1 MKITTFTQWAKIWK
15 KGSILGRR
23 SLYLLLNF
31 AITAFFLPFLLA
43 HCVLPKKEW
52 WAWISFM
59 KCVVMILL
67 LWQYVLLWLTNA
79 SIYSSSQLPTNI
91 VLLLYI
97 TITGKKWLPND
108 PKIRK
113 HTSNLILPSGF
124 FSFFG
129 GGLQKKIIHYDFLLA
144 HMFSMFRNHQ
154 VSPLFS

>member
-23 SLYLLLNF
+23 SLYLNLIMQLLH
-31 AITAFFLPFLLA
+31 FLPFLLA

-129 GGLQKKIIHYDFLLA
+129 GGLQKKSFTMIFFLLIC
-144 HMFSMFRNHQ
+144 F
-154 VSPLFS
+154 LCLETIK